1 MKWKLSM
8 ACGHTID
15 CDILTQNWVCYWIC
29 QGASSDH
36 PRARKKGC
44 WDHRQPGEVT
54 RANEDD
60 QHDAYGGSD
69 ADDDNADDGGGSDG
83 GTQL

>member
-1 MKWKLSM
+1 M

-36 PRARKKGC
+36 PRARQKGC